1 MSLWVVVAALC
12 AAGAVGSFTWQ
23 LLNPR
28 RAPGRRLGPYLE
40 VSQSRMGGQLGL
52 VPEPVFMSEAT
63 KRVLGP
69 LASSLR
75 ARLTR
80 LVRMK
85 SPDDI
90 AGQLRQAGAPFDIQT
105 YRRSNLFWV
114 LVVPV
119 FLAIPGIIL
128 RSTILAVVLFL
139 AGALLGSRRMGAHLR
154 SLRRKRAARLRSD
167 LPTVAVMLAAKTA
180 NTKSL
185 VVAVREIARA
195 GSGPVIQ
202 DLKRALQLIDGG
214 YGARAA
220 FELIG
225 LEAVDPAATR
235 IYRLLAT
242 ATTGSIDLP
251 GSLIELASEL
261 RARRREEVER
271 TASKRQLAMNGP
283 IVFVTMPVLFMF
295 IIVPTVSFL
304 HA

>member
-1 MSLWVVVAALC
+1 MNPWVVVAAIC
-12 AAGAVGSFTWQ
+12 AAGSVGSFAWQ
-23 LLNPR
+23 VLNPR

-75 ARLTR
+75 ARLSR

-105 YRRSNLFWV
+105 YRRSNLFWA

-119 FLAIPGIIL
+119 FLAIPGIVL
-128 RSTILAVVLFL
+128 GSTILAVVLFL

-154 SLRRKRAARLRSD
+154 SLRRKRAQRLRSD

-185 VVAVREIARA
+185 VVAVREIAQA

-202 DLKRALQLIDGG
+202 DLKRALGLIDGG
-214 YGARAA
+214 YGARGA

-261 RARRREEVER
+261 RAQRREEVER

>member
-1 MSLWVVVAALC
+1 
-12 AAGAVGSFTWQ
+12 
-23 LLNPR
+23 
-28 RAPGRRLGPYLE
+28 
-40 VSQSRMGGQLGL
+40 
-52 VPEPVFMSEAT
+52 
-63 KRVLGP
+63 
-69 LASSLR
+69 
-75 ARLTR
+75 
-80 LVRMK
+80 
-85 SPDDI
+85 
-90 AGQLRQAGAPFDIQT
+90 
-105 YRRSNLFWV
+105 
-114 LVVPV
+114 
-119 FLAIPGIIL
+119 
-128 RSTILAVVLFL
+128 
-139 AGALLGSRRMGAHLR
+139 MGAHLR

-304 HA
+304 HG

>member
-1 MSLWVVVAALC
+1 
-12 AAGAVGSFTWQ
+12 
-23 LLNPR
+23 
-28 RAPGRRLGPYLE
+28 
-40 VSQSRMGGQLGL
+40 
-52 VPEPVFMSEAT
+52 
-63 KRVLGP
+63 
-69 LASSLR
+69 
-75 ARLTR
+75 
-80 LVRMK
+80 MK
-85 SPDDI
+85 SLDDI

-167 LPTVAVMLAAKTA
+167 LPTVAVMVAAKTA

-185 VVAVREIARA
+185 VVAVREIAQA

-202 DLKRALQLIDGG
+202 DLKRALGLIDGG

-261 RARRREEVER
+261 RAQRREEVER

>member
-1 MSLWVVVAALC
+1 MAAPEPE
-12 AAGAVGSFTWQ
+12 ASTGA
-23 LLNPR
+23 
-28 RAPGRRLGPYLE
+28 APGPDLE

-85 SPDDI
+85 SLDDI

-139 AGALLGSRRMGAHLR
+139 AGALTWVTSDGRPPAVFATQAGGPATERPAHGGRHGRR
-154 SLRRKRAARLRSD
+154 
-167 LPTVAVMLAAKTA
+167 
-180 NTKSL
+180 
-185 VVAVREIARA
+185 
-195 GSGPVIQ
+195 
-202 DLKRALQLIDGG
+202 
-214 YGARAA
+214 
-220 FELIG
+220 
-225 LEAVDPAATR
+225 
-235 IYRLLAT
+235 
-242 ATTGSIDLP
+242 
-251 GSLIELASEL
+251 
-261 RARRREEVER
+261 
-271 TASKRQLAMNGP
+271 
-283 IVFVTMPVLFMF
+283 
-295 IIVPTVSFL
+295 
-304 HA
+304 